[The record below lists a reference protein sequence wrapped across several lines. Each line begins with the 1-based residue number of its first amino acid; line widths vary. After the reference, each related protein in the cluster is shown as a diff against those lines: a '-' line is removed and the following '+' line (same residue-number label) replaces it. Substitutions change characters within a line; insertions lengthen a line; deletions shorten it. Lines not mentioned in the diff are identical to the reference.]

1 MMQRK
6 VEHGVFQDIF
16 GMDLQNFGETLE
28 EDECAMPYY
37 SVRAY
42 RRVNGQQYFVGEM
55 KSYEEPTQD
64 AIALTIKNFKADY
77 AEVHTVFEM
86 LN

>member
-16 GMDLQNFGETLE
+16 GMDLQNYSETLE
-28 EDECAMPYY
+28 ENECAMPYY

-55 KSYEEPTQD
+55 KSYEEPTPD
-64 AIALTIKNFKADY
+64 VIALTIKNFKADY
-77 AEVHTVFEM
+77 AEVHEIFEM